1 MKSELRITKDGSHS
15 LYVPELNEHYHSLHG
30 AVQESKHVFLAMG
43 LDVSDASPVRI
54 LEIGFGTGLNAFL
67 TYCAALEDNRR
78 VEYTGVEKYPVE
90 ESIWTQ
96 LNYPDPDDTLST
108 EQFREIHLAK
118 WGAEEA
124 LHPLF
129 SITKIRQDFL
139 EALPEGPFDL
149 IYFDA
154 FAPEKQPDL
163 WTVEQFHE
171 LYRRAAM
178 GCVMVTYSAKGQVRR
193 NIIEA
198 GWEVEK
204 VPGPPGKR
212 EMLRAKKAQH
222 NLC

>member
-1 MKSELRITKDGSHS
+1 MKSTLRITKDGSHS
-15 LYVPELNEHYHSLHG
+15 LFVEALNEHYHSIHG
-30 AVQESKHVFLAMG
+30 AVQESKHVFLKMG
-43 LDVSDASPVRI
+43 MDATTASPLRI
-54 LEIGFGTGLNAFL
+54 LEIGFGTGLNAYL
-67 TYCAALEDNRR
+67 TYRAALDDNRR

-96 LNYPDPDDTLST
+96 LNYPDPDDALSV

-118 WGAEEA
+118 WGTEEA

-139 EALPEGPFDL
+139 DPLPEGPFDL

-163 WTVEQFHE
+163 WTVEQFQE

-193 NIIEA
+193 NMIEA

-204 VPGPPGKR
+204 VAGPPGKR
-212 EMLRAKKAQH
+212 EMLRAKKV
-222 NLC
+222 